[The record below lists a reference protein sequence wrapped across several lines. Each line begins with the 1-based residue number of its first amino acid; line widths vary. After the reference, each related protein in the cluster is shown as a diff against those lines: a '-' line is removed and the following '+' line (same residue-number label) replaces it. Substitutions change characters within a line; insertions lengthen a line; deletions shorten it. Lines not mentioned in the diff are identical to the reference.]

1 MNNENSHKKENEKGS
16 SQDSEMILISL
27 NSFER
32 VAIYLVAKSKN
43 LSSMQEV
50 LFKFSLNNVV
60 EIATKDLGLT
70 KEFCEVFYKNKLE
83 EYFDTNF
90 AS

>member
-1 MNNENSHKKENEKGS
+1 MNNENSHNKDNERS
-16 SQDSEMILISL
+16 STQSSEMIPIDL
-27 NSFER
+27 NNFER
-32 VAIYLVAKSKN
+32 LAVYLVAKSKK

-60 EIATKDLGLT
+60 EIAQRELGLT
-70 KEFCEVFYKNKLE
+70 EEFCEVFYINKLE

-90 AS
+90 AG